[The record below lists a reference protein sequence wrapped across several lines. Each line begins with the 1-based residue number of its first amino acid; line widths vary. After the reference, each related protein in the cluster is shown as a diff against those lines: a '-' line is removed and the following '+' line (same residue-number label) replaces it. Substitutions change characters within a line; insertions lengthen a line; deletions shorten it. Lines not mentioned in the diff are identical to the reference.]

1 LQGSQLLQTCLQRC
15 CDGVAE
21 GDREDLTAFSKGVI
35 IKSKRGVAQLV
46 ARTAGG
52 REVAGSSPV
61 TPTNTILINKYKMS
75 IKTLKF
81 KSEIVEPITSGK
93 VYKTWRLFDDKQL
106 EVDDILQLVN
116 SDTKQ
121 EIGYARITKI
131 TIKHLADLDEAD
143 MRGHRQYND
152 IEEIVTKFK
161 KFYGPKVNSASVVKV
176 IEFNYLG
183 QNLSIDDEI
192 NTTLITEV
200 KIYTDGG
207 SRGNPGPSACSYVI
221 VDGKDN
227 ILKSDGL
234 YLGVT
239 TNNQAEYQAVLNAL
253 KAAQSLGIKKIH
265 IFADSLLIVNQLN
278 GVYKIKNY
286 SFWPIVEEIKER
298 VKTFDKVNFTHIPRE
313 MNRLADEQVNTILDN
328 QAIDNP
334 VPKML

>member
-1 LQGSQLLQTCLQRC
+1 MG
-15 CDGVAE
+15 
-21 GDREDLTAFSKGVI
+21 
-35 IKSKRGVAQLV
+35 
-46 ARTAGG
+46 
-52 REVAGSSPV
+52 
-61 TPTNTILINKYKMS
+61 

-81 KSEIVEPITSGK
+81 KSELVEPITSGK

-121 EIGYARITKI
+121 EIGYAKITKI
-131 TIKHLADLDEAD
+131 TIKHLADLDETD
-143 MRGHRQYND
+143 MRGHKYYHG

-161 KFYGPKVNSASVVKV
+161 KFYGPKVNSASVVKA

-207 SRGNPGPSACSYVI
+207 SRGNPGPSACSYII
-221 VDGKDN
+221 VDNKDN

-253 KAAQSLGIKKIH
+253 KAAQSLGITKIH

-278 GVYKIKNY
+278 GVYKIKNR

-298 VKTFDKVNFTHIPRE
+298 AKTFDKVNFTHIPRE

-334 VPKML
+334 VPKVL